1 MATLSLCREI
11 TWNFDD
17 IELQG
22 KNTFR
27 KYVTFNKYNLI
38 FKFVANREGDTSYDS
53 LVRDLY

>member
-27 KYVTFNKYNLI
+27 TYITFNKYNLI
-38 FKFVANREGDTSYDS
+38 FKFVVQGKNTPHMIAS
-53 LVRDLY
+53 LDLY